1 MTRTPK
7 INEGRRFRHKVHH
20 YRPKK
25 MKLSEILHKTTPSL
39 TPRVIHV
46 QDPYYDQLLLGE
58 KLVEARPYYPSF
70 KELLPGELVE
80 FSHRSSGSS
89 FLVRITR
96 KRIYRFFHTMLRKE
110 GIQSC
115 LPDHDPD
122 NLQGAV
128 NTYRSFRNGTYKL
141 FEKKYGV
148 MALRF
153 TRIEED
159 NPLKNGVNKPKKN
172 GVEWGQIQYD
182 KNSLCSIF
190 ETVERVRR
198 ERMFPL
204 NKKK

>member
-1 MTRTPK
+1 MVRTK
-7 INEGRRFRHKVHH
+7 TTSSSRRIRHKTPH

-25 MKLSEILHKTTPSL
+25 IKLSELFNKTTPNVS
-39 TPRVIHV
+39 PRVIHV
-46 QDPYYDQLLLGE
+46 QDPFYDQLLLGE

-70 KELLPGELVE
+70 KDLLPGELVE

-96 KRIYRFFHTMLRKE
+96 KRIFRAFHTMLRSE
-110 GIQSC
+110 GIRSC
-115 LPDHDPD
+115 LPHHDPD
-122 NLQGAV
+122 DLQRAV

-153 TRIEED
+153 TRVEED
-159 NPLKNGVNKPKKN
+159 NPKKYGVD
-172 GVEWGQIQYD
+172 WGQIQYD

-204 NKKK
+204 NKKSR